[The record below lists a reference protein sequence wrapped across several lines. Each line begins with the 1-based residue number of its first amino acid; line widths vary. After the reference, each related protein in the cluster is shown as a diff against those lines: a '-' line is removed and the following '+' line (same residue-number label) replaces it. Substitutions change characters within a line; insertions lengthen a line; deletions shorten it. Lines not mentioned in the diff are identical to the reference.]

1 MKLNH
6 DCVRDLLL
14 YLENT
19 LDNRNHIDVLKIN
32 LEGYTKEDV
41 EYSAMKLIEAQFI
54 TGKANYASNAIYYFP
69 ISSITY
75 SGHNF
80 IDTIRPLSVWEETK
94 NKVKSL
100 GSTSLDVIKQ
110 VAIGVAVGYIQ
121 TKL

>member
-19 LDNRNHIDVLKIN
+19 LDNKNPIDVLKIT

-41 EYSAMKLIEAQFI
+41 EYTAMKLIDAQFI
-54 TGKANYASNAIYYFP
+54 NGKANYASNAIYYFP

-75 SGHNF
+75 SGHSF
-80 IDTIRPLSVWEETK
+80 IDTIRPLSIWEETK
-94 NKVKSL
+94 SKIKSL

-110 VAIGVAVGYIQ
+110 VAIGIAVGNIQ

>member
-6 DCVRDLLL
+6 DCVRDFLL

-19 LDNRNHIDVLKIN
+19 LDNKNPIDVLKIS

-41 EYSAMKLIEAQFI
+41 EYTAMKLIEAQFI
-54 TGKANYASNAIYYFP
+54 NGKAKYASNAIYYFP

-80 IDTIRPLSVWEETK
+80 IDTIRPLTVWEETK
-94 NKVKSL
+94 SKVISL